1 MLFLGQ
7 FENCADYNFQN
18 TYRIETKKVYI
29 CFSCKSEALQSS
41 ADPTV
46 PFSATPQP
54 AQVQQHFTGMLRGAP
69 RRSTIFWE
77 KPPPR
82 PDVLPG
88 NPDAFNSCV
97 VPYTVHEKI
106 ISLSE
111 TVLHVFYRAPM
122 SFWPVYSRSPAAK
135 FKILEMFAGGRE
147 NLRFGP

>member
-54 AQVQQHFTGMLRGAP
+54 AQVQQHFPGMLRGAP

-77 KPPPR
+77 KPPPQ

-111 TVLHVFYRAPM
+111 TVLHVF
-122 SFWPVYSRSPAAK
+122 FFIRSPLYGV
-135 FKILEMFAGGRE
+135 FL
-147 NLRFGP
+147 L